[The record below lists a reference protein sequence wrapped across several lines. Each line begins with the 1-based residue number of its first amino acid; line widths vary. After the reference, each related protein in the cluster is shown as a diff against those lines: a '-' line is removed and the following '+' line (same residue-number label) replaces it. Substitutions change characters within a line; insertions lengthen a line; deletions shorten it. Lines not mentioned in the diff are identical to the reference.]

1 MNRSPNAAINVILE
15 SFHKSTVLVIE
26 DVMQDEHIAGKA
38 SRIFPEAPIP
48 IVEVEDRML
57 FPESLAAPPLRALT
71 ILL

>member
-1 MNRSPNAAINVILE
+1 MNRSRMQPLTLFLK

-57 FPESLAAPPLRALT
+57 FPESLAAPLLRALT
-71 ILL
+71 SLL